1 MDLNKVMLIGNLTR
15 DPETRTTPGG
25 ATVTSFGIATNLVWT
40 DQAGQRQ
47 SKPEFHNIVAW
58 RKLGEI
64 CAQYLKKGNKIYL
77 EGRIQTREWEAQ
89 DGTKRNRTEVV
100 ADNMI
105 MLGSRDGSTGGGSY
119 QSRPAKS
126 DEGVQPEPPIDE
138 AEIKVEDIPF

>member
-64 CAQYLKKGNKIYL
+64 CAQYLKKGNKTSL
-77 EGRIQTREWEAQ
+77 EGRSQTREWEAQ

-105 MLGSRDGSTGGGSY
+105 MLGSRDGGTGGGSY